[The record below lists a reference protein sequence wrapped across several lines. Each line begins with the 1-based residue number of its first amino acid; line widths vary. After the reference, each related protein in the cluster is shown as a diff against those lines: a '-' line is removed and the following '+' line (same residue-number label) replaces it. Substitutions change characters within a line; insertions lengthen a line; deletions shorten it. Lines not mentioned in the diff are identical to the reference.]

1 MITPGRLTQSQWSDA
16 AARCLEEANT
26 IGRLRQY
33 EDLVGQTWLLLHQ
46 HGLGQTLAYLQAR
59 GGNRPESPYQLLFEH
74 LTRQLATRHPRL
86 SNDILAALVKEDS
99 RVYRQASAETWGFLK
114 ALRQASTAQGRASVS
129 AERDT
134 RPDPSAEG
142 Q

>member
-1 MITPGRLTQSQWSDA
+1 MISPGRLTQSQWSDA
-16 AARCLEEANT
+16 AARCLEEARA

-33 EDLVGQTWLLLHQ
+33 EELVGQAWLFLHQ

-74 LTRQLATRHPRL
+74 LARQLATRQPRL
-86 SNDILAALVKEDS
+86 SNDVLAALVKEDS
-99 RVYRQASAETWGFLK
+99 RVYRQASAEVWGFLK
-114 ALRQASTAQGRASVS
+114 ALRQALTEQGRESGGMG
-129 AERDT
+129 RDT
-134 RPDPSAEG
+134 SPDPQAEG

>member
-1 MITPGRLTQSQWSDA
+1 MMSPGRLTQSQWSEA
-16 AARCLEEANT
+16 AARCLEEAEA
-26 IGRLRQY
+26 IRRRRQY
-33 EDLVGQTWLLLHQ
+33 EELVGQAWLFLHQ

-74 LTRQLATRHPRL
+74 LARQLTTRHPRL

-99 RVYRQASAETWGFLK
+99 RLYRQASAETWGFLQ
-114 ALRQASTAQGRASVS
+114 ALRQAITAQGQES
-129 AERDT
+129 AGAGRET
-134 RPDPSAEG
+134 SPAPPAEG

>member
-1 MITPGRLTQSQWSDA
+1 MISPGRLTQSQWSEA
-16 AARCLEEANT
+16 AARCLEEANAR
-26 IGRLRQY
+26 GRLRQY
-33 EDLVGQTWLLLHQ
+33 EELVGQAWLLLHQ

-74 LTRQLATRHPRL
+74 LARQLATSHPRW
-86 SNDILAALVKEDS
+86 SKDVLAALVKEDS

-114 ALRQASTAQGRASVS
+114 ALRQASTAQGRESRGAG
-129 AERDT
+129 RDT
-134 RPDPSAEG
+134 RPDPPAEG